1 MALST
6 SNTVLVY
13 VVVPAALF
21 AVIAGLA
28 MIGGGRRGGRRYRPG
43 RPYEF
48 TPVWFLSAPDEV
60 SAPDQVAGAGHGREL
75 TGTER
80 PMLGGAP
87 AEGAPE
93 RPAVSRG
100 MGGASDRW

>member
-48 TPVWFLSAPDEV
+48 TPVWFLSAPGDLV
-60 SAPDQVAGAGHGREL
+60 DAGSGREL
-75 TGTER
+75 TAGTNR
-80 PMLGGAP
+80 PMLAGAP
-87 AEGAPE
+87 AEEAPE
-93 RPAVSRG
+93 RPAVPRG
-100 MGGASDRW
+100 TGGASDRW